1 MNESKEIDILTCHL
15 MGSTNQFSTS
25 FKNFMV
31 SHILAAS
38 MNGIFFF
45 PTILLNA
52 VSIITILKSSQL
64 KSKPCYFI
72 ILVQSVIDLTVG
84 VFGIPS
90 FLVYLVQGI
99 IGTSNCFGVILAKR
113 LSVVMIALSTITIS
127 ALTMERYVAILHPY
141 AYSVKV
147 TKKKILVYVA
157 SGGVVTFFVITV
169 SFVIWY
175 AIMLFGMLLV
185 TLVFI
190 FTVFAYTRIYLVVR
204 KLNRSQKQQFNPEN
218 QENLTRKKLFIGE
231 IKQAKSCFIVVM
243 CFFALSFL
251 PAIAFSLRNSNA
263 KPGEFVANDAWL
275 YTITMFNSSVNS
287 IIFFWTKTMLRKE
300 AKKRLN
306 FLWAKNN

>member
-1 MNESKEIDILTCHL
+1 M
-15 MGSTNQFSTS
+15 
-25 FKNFMV
+25 
-31 SHILAAS
+31 
-38 MNGIFFF
+38 
-45 PTILLNA
+45 
-52 VSIITILKSSQL
+52 
-64 KSKPCYFI
+64 
-72 ILVQSVIDLTVG
+72 IDLTVG

-99 IGTSNCFGVILAKR
+99 TGTSNCFGIILAKK

-127 ALTMERYVAILHPY
+127 ALTMERYIAILHPY

-157 SGGVVTFFVITV
+157 SGGVVTFLVITV
-169 SFVIWY
+169 SFVIRY

-218 QENLTRKKLFIGE
+218 QENLTRKKLFVGE

-251 PAIAFSLRNSNA
+251 PAIAFSLRSSNA
-263 KPGEFVANDAWL
+263 TPGEFVANDAWL
-275 YTITMFNSSVNS
+275 YTISMFNSSVNS

-300 AKKRLN
+300 AKKRWN